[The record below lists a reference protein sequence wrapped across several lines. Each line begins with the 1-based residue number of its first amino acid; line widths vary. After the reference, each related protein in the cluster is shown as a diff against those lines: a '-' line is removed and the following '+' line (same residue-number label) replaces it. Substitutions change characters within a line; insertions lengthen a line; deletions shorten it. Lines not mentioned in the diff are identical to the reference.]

1 VTIFLIGGV
10 RMAWR
15 SGLRRWVSIAAAA
28 SLAVTAAAMILA
40 LVAADGASAAN
51 RELSQRLV
59 PAAAAAGA
67 LLGQY
72 TAQQTA
78 LRNYV
83 TGPQPTT
90 LAPYLLA
97 ASQIPGQQARVAAL
111 LRGYPRMPAQL
122 AASEVADR
130 AWLAKVA
137 RPQLAAAAHG
147 DFARARALQAD
158 IPLVRHYVLAVRSQ
172 MATLQAQ
179 ITSMQARVTARLAG
193 AQRFLLAAL
202 VAVCVVVAVI
212 TAGGVVAVRRWL
224 LSPFTALRQA
234 ADSVAAGNYGTRVP
248 AVGPTELAELGRA
261 TELMRTRLVAAL
273 AEAGRA
279 EERFR
284 GLFESS
290 PDATLTVA
298 ADGSIVMMNARA
310 GRMFGYDAGEL
321 AGRPVEM
328 LVPAAT
334 REFRREQ
341 HAGSFADPVSRPT
354 GAARQLSAVGKDGL
368 EFPVEISLSSLPA
381 GSGTVTSVAIRDI
394 SDRLAAQAEQDRLR
408 GEAERERYARRL
420 QQSERLESLGQLVG
434 GVAHDFNNLLNII
447 SGYTDFIAEQVT
459 DMAAADT
466 RLETVLADVE
476 QVRSATQR
484 AVRLT
489 RQLLIF
495 ARHDV
500 VHPEVLDANSVVS
513 GVEEMLG
520 RTLGEHINLTITR
533 EAGLWP
539 VMADAGQLEQVLV
552 NLAINA
558 RDAMPGGGT
567 LTIDTGNIDADKD
580 YAGSRPGLAP
590 GRYVRIRVSDTG
602 TGMDREVLD
611 RVFEPFFSTKPK
623 GSGTGLGL
631 AAVYGI
637 ITQAHGYVQ
646 IYSEPGLGTTVSALL
661 PVTAEAAA
669 PAQPADEAPAPGR
682 GETVLLVEDQ
692 ESLLLLTSRILTS
705 NGYQVCAAAPADA
718 IRRAGDPQQPVNLLL
733 TDVVMPQMLG
743 NEVAARV
750 CASRPELPVLYMS
763 GYAQPI
769 LDDQGGLD
777 PHVDLLEKP
786 FTAATLLTRVR
797 QAIDSRG
804 EPGAGEDSPD
814 LICRT

>member
-1 VTIFLIGGV
+1 
-10 RMAWR
+10 MAR
-15 SGLRRWVSIAAAA
+15 SSGLRRWVSVAAAVA
-28 SLAVTAAAMILA
+28 LAVTAAALTLA
-40 LVAADGASAAN
+40 LIAAGGASAAN

-59 PAAAAAGA
+59 PAAAASGG

-72 TAQQTA
+72 AAQQTA

-83 TGPQPTT
+83 TGRQP
-90 LAPYLLA
+90 AALA
-97 ASQIPGQQARVAAL
+97 AYRRAARQIPGQQARVAAL
-111 LRGYPRMPAQL
+111 LHGYPRRPAQL
-122 AASEVADR
+122 AVAEAAHQ
-130 AWLAKVA
+130 AWLARVA
-137 RPQLAAAAHG
+137 GPQLAAAAHG
-147 DFARARALQAD
+147 HFGRAQALQAD
-158 IPLVRHYVLAVRSQ
+158 IPRVRPYVQAIRNQ
-172 MATLQAQ
+172 MAELQAQ
-179 ITSMQARVTARLAG
+179 ITSSQARVTARLAG

-202 VAVCVVVAVI
+202 VTVCVVVAVI
-212 TAGGVVAVRRWL
+212 TAGGVLGVRRWL
-224 LSPFTALRQA
+224 LAPFTALRQA

-248 AVGPTELAELGRA
+248 AIGPAELADLGRA

-298 ADGSIVMMNARA
+298 ADGSIVMVNAQA
-310 GRMFGYDAGEL
+310 GRMFGYGAGEL
-321 AGRPVEM
+321 IGQPVEI
-328 LVPAAT
+328 LIPAAA
-334 REFRREQ
+334 RERHPGQR
-341 HAGSFADPVSRPT
+341 AGYFADPVSRLM
-354 GAARQLSAVGKDGL
+354 GAGLQLSAVGKDGL
-368 EFPVEISLSSLPA
+368 EFPVEISLSSLPT
-381 GSGTVTSVAIRDI
+381 SNGTVTSAAIRDI
-394 SDRLAAQAEQDRLR
+394 SDRLAAQAERDRLR

-447 SGYTDFIAEQVT
+447 SGYTDFIAEQV
-459 DMAAADT
+459 ADLAVADE

-476 QVRSATQR
+476 QVRSAAQR

-489 RQLLIF
+489 RQLLVF

-500 VHPEVLDANSVVS
+500 VHPEVLDAGSVVS

-520 RTLGEHINLTITR
+520 RALGEHISLAITG
-533 EAGLWP
+533 ETGLWP
-539 VMADAGQLEQVLV
+539 VLADAGQLEQVLV
-552 NLAINA
+552 NLAVNA
-558 RDAMPGGGT
+558 RDAMPGGGK
-567 LTIDTGNIDADKD
+567 LTIDTGNVDADQA
-580 YAGSRPGLAP
+580 YASSRPGLAP

-661 PVTAEAAA
+661 PVTERAATAGQPAVAA
-669 PAQPADEAPAPGR
+669 PAAGQ
-682 GETVLLVEDQ
+682 GETILLVEDQ
-692 ESLLLLTSRILTS
+692 ESLLLLTSRILTGH
-705 NGYQVCAAAPADA
+705 GYQVRAATPADA
-718 IRRAGDPQQPVNLLL
+718 MRQAGDLQQPIDLLL

-750 CASRPELPVLYMS
+750 RALRPGLPVLYMS
-763 GYAQPI
+763 GYAQPV
-769 LDDQGGLD
+769 LGGQAAAG
-777 PHVDLLEKP
+777 PQAGLLEKP
-786 FTAATLLTRVR
+786 FTAAALLTGVR
-797 QAIDSRG
+797 QAIDNGG
-804 EPGAGEDSPD
+804 EPGTA
-814 LICRT
+814 RTVLT